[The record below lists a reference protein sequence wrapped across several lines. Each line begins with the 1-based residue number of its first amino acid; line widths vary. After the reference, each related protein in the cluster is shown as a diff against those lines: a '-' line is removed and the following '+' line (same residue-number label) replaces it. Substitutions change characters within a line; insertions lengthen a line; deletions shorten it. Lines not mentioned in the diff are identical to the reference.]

1 MLYGFLN
8 CFWGYALKVE
18 AVGRPPSFRR
28 RGTMAPLVP
37 DVARGNRGGVGSG
50 STELAEVLALHRG
63 SLCQYGQSVGLADF
77 TKRRLRLGKLEICG
91 RKIK

>member
-63 SLCQYGQSVGLADF
+63 EPLPVWTERWPSRFYEKETQ
-77 TKRRLRLGKLEICG
+77 TW
-91 RKIK
+91 